1 MISLPNPTAKM
12 TETTEMIIYT
22 CEGHGCAYSID
33 DEGTLYYTPISQSG
47 AIRLDDWT
55 EREAVDE
62 LDEEGLNEIQDK
74 LILLN
79 KANGTYFSGPLK
91 VS

>member
-1 MISLPNPTAKM
+1 MISLPNPTTKM
-12 TETTEMIIYT
+12 TQITEMIIYT